1 MALDGI
7 TLSMLKNE
15 LAEKLIGARIDKI
28 HQPSKEELVISLR
41 WNGGN
46 GKLLISASAN
56 GPRIHFTESSV
67 DNPKNPPM
75 FCMLMRKHLT
85 GAKLVEIEQFG
96 CGGNHGPP
104 QQYHAYRSGRKNY

>member
-75 FCMLMRKHLT
+75 FCMLMRKHLS

-96 CGGNHGPP
+96 FERMLHLSQGT
-104 QQYHAYRSGRKNY
+104 

>member
-15 LAEKLIGARIDKI
+15 LAEKLIGARIDII

-46 GKLLISASAN
+46 GKL
-56 GPRIHFTESSV
+56 
-67 DNPKNPPM
+67 
-75 FCMLMRKHLT
+75 
-85 GAKLVEIEQFG
+85 
-96 CGGNHGPP
+96 
-104 QQYHAYRSGRKNY
+104 

>member
-41 WNGGN
+41 WNGEN
-46 GKLLISASAN
+46 GKLLIFFRFSLVVRKRKLGVGVASVLHCYMRYTGTPPCN
-56 GPRIHFTESSV
+56 SV
-67 DNPKNPPM
+67 
-75 FCMLMRKHLT
+75 T
-85 GAKLVEIEQFG
+85 SVTV
-96 CGGNHGPP
+96 
-104 QQYHAYRSGRKNY
+104 